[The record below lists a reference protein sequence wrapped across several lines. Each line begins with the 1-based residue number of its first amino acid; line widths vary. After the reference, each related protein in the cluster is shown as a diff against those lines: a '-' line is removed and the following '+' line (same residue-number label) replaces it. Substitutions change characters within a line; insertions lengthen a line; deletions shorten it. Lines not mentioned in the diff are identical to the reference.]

1 MGGTFKGFKR
11 WIFAGAALVVAVIL
25 AAAFIWRYDILS
37 NALDPKVPFLTY
49 HPPPAPDYGKQ
60 ASWALLPKDPEAVAP
75 TVVDVF
81 FVHPTT
87 FDGGRDWNGGID
99 QPKAQRFL
107 SRVVIPNYAGP
118 FDRIGRVFAPRYRQA
133 SLYTYLTLRD
143 DAREARRFAYGDVR
157 QAFSTFLVR
166 YNHDRPFII
175 VGVEQGGSLAARLLR
190 EEIAT
195 KPDLKRRLVAAYLIE
210 TPVPADEYAPDAPI
224 PACERKGEAAC
235 VAAWISVQEGD
246 FQGVQT
252 VMGRSLVWDGADQ
265 LVNLERRTPLCF
277 NPLLGGV
284 SPEKAPA
291 RLNLGA
297 ANATGL
303 EWGARPAFLQ
313 RQVAARCEDGVLR
326 TSKPK
331 SSSLRDSGSW
341 ADRRKV
347 DAYNLFYA
355 DLEADA
361 QARAATVTGR
371 PLAIQQGDQAAVG
384 RLVDPNLADR
394 HRAQV
399 GQ

>member
-1 MGGTFKGFKR
+1 MGGTFKGFTR
-11 WIFAGAALVVAVIL
+11 WIFGGLALFVAVFV
-25 AAAFIWRYDILS
+25 AAAFIFRYDILS

-49 HPPPAPDYGKQ
+49 HPPPAPDYGKRE
-60 ASWALLPKDPEAVAP
+60 SWALLPKDAP
-75 TVVDVF
+75 APADRPVDVF

-118 FDRIGRVFAPRYRQA
+118 FDRVGRVFAPRYRQA

-143 DAREARRFAYGDVR
+143 DAREARRFAYGDVL
-157 QAFSTFLVR
+157 QAFRAYRVR
-166 YNHDRPFII
+166 NGQDRPFIL

-190 EEIAT
+190 EEIAG
-195 KPDLKRRLVAAYLIE
+195 KPELKSRLIAAYLIE
-210 TPVPADEYAPDAPI
+210 TAVPADEYAPDAAL
-224 PACERKGEAAC
+224 PACERKAETDC
-235 VAAWISVQEGD
+235 VAAWISAPEGD
-246 FQGVQT
+246 FQRVQELI
-252 VMGRSLVWDGADQ
+252 GRSLVWDRSDQ
-265 LVNLERRTPLCF
+265 LVNLEGRTPLCF

-284 SPEKAPA
+284 SLEKAPA

-297 ANATGL
+297 TNATGL
-303 EWGARPAFLQ
+303 DWGARPAFLQ
-313 RQVAARCEDGVLR
+313 RQVSARCENGVLR

-331 SSSLRDSGSW
+331 SNSLRDSGSW

-361 QARAATVTGR
+361 LARAAAMTGK
-371 PLAIQQGDQAAVG
+371 PLAAVEQG
-384 RLVDPNLADR
+384 R
-394 HRAQV
+394 
-399 GQ
+399 

>member
-11 WIFAGAALVVAVIL
+11 WIFGGLALFVALFV
-25 AAAFIWRYDILS
+25 AAAFIFRYDILS

-49 HPPPAPDYGKQ
+49 HPPPAPDYGKRE
-60 ASWALLPKDPEAVAP
+60 SWALLPKDAP
-75 TVVDVF
+75 APADRPVDVF

-107 SRVVIPNYAGP
+107 SRVVIPNYVGP
-118 FDRIGRVFAPRYRQA
+118 FDRVGRVFAPRYRQA

-143 DAREARRFAYGDVR
+143 DAREARRFAYGDVL
-157 QAFSTFLVR
+157 QAFRAYRVR
-166 YNHDRPFII
+166 YGQDRPFIL

-190 EEIAT
+190 EEIAG
-195 KPDLKRRLVAAYLIE
+195 KPELKSRLIAAYLIE
-210 TPVPADEYAPDAPI
+210 TAVPADEYAPDAAL
-224 PACERKGEAAC
+224 PACERKAETDC
-235 VAAWISVQEGD
+235 VAAWISAPEGD
-246 FQGVQT
+246 FQRVQELI
-252 VMGRSLVWDGADQ
+252 GRSLVWDRSDQ
-265 LVNLERRTPLCF
+265 LVNLEGRTPLCF

-284 SPEKAPA
+284 SLEKAPA

-297 ANATGL
+297 TNATGL
-303 EWGARPAFLQ
+303 DWGARPAFLQ
-313 RQVAARCEDGVLR
+313 RQVSARCENGVLR

-331 SSSLRDSGSW
+331 SNSLRDSGSW

-361 QARAATVTGR
+361 LARAAAMTGK
-371 PLAIQQGDQAAVG
+371 PLAAVEQG
-384 RLVDPNLADR
+384 R
-394 HRAQV
+394 
-399 GQ
+399 

>member
-11 WIFAGAALVVAVIL
+11 WIFAGLTLFLALFL
-25 AAAFIWRYDILS
+25 TAAFVFRYDILS

-49 HPPPAPDYGKQ
+49 RPPPAPDYGKPS
-60 ASWALLPKDPEAVAP
+60 SWALLPGAAHANQP
-75 TVVDVF
+75 VDVF

-118 FDRIGRVFAPRYRQA
+118 FDRVGRVFAPRYRQA

-143 DAREARRFAYGDVR
+143 DARDARRFAYGDIR
-157 QAFSTFLVR
+157 LAFKTYLSR
-166 YNHDRPFII
+166 YGEARPFII

-195 KPDLKRRLVAAYLIE
+195 DPDLKRRLVAAYLIE
-210 TPVPADEYAPDAPI
+210 TVAPADEYGPKAAI
-224 PACERKGEAAC
+224 PACEHKGETGC
-235 VAAWISVQEGD
+235 VAAWASAQEGD
-246 FQGVQT
+246 FRAVQELT
-252 VMGRSLVWDGADQ
+252 GRSLVWDGADQ
-265 LVNLERRTPLCF
+265 LVNLEHRTPLCF
-277 NPLLGGV
+277 NPLLGGTGL
-284 SPEKAPA
+284 ERAPA
-291 RLNLGA
+291 KLNLGA

-303 EWGARPAFLQ
+303 DWGARPPFLQ
-313 RQVAARCEDGVLR
+313 RQVSARCENGLLR

-331 SSSLRDSGSW
+331 SSALRDSGSW

-347 DAYNLFYA
+347 DAFNLFYA

-361 QARAATVTGR
+361 LARSATMIGR
-371 PLAIQQGDQAAVG
+371 PLASAPAGQQG
-384 RLVDPNLADR
+384 R
-394 HRAQV
+394 
-399 GQ
+399 

>member
-1 MGGTFKGFKR
+1 MGGQLGFKR
-11 WIFAGAALVVAVIL
+11 WIFAGAALFLALIL

-49 HPPPAPDYGKQ
+49 HPPPAPDYGKRT
-60 ASWALLPKDPEAVAP
+60 AWALLPRDAEGGAP
-75 TVVDVF
+75 ADRPVDVF

-118 FDRIGRVFAPRYRQA
+118 FDRVGRVFAPRYRQA

-143 DAREARRFAYGDVR
+143 DARDARRFAYGDVL
-157 QAFSTFLVR
+157 QAFRTYLTR
-166 YNHDRPFII
+166 YGQDRPFVI
-175 VGVEQGGSLAARLLR
+175 VGVEQGGSLASRLLR
-190 EEIAT
+190 EEIAAN
-195 KPDLKRRLVAAYLIE
+195 PALKRRLVAAYLIE
-210 TPVPADEYAPDAPI
+210 TVVPADEYAPDSPL
-224 PACERKGEAAC
+224 PACERKGETGC
-235 VAAWISVQEGD
+235 VAAWASAQEGD
-246 FQGVQT
+246 FQAVQELL
-252 VMGRSLVWDGADQ
+252 GRSLVWDGADQ
-265 LVNLERRTPLCF
+265 LINLEHRAPLCF

-284 SPEKAPA
+284 TPERAPA

-313 RQVAARCEDGVLR
+313 RQVAARCEDGLLR

-347 DAYNLFYA
+347 DAYNPFYA

-361 QARAATVTGR
+361 LARAATATGK
-371 PLAIQQGDQAAVG
+371 PLAVVEQG
-384 RLVDPNLADR
+384 R
-394 HRAQV
+394 
-399 GQ
+399 

>member
-1 MGGTFKGFKR
+1 MGAQFKGFKR
-11 WIFAGAALVVAVIL
+11 WIFAGAALFLALVL
-25 AAAFIWRYDILS
+25 AAAFVWRYDILS

-49 HPPPAPDYGKQ
+49 HPPPAPDYGKA
-60 ASWALLPKDPEAVAP
+60 ASWALLPRDADGPAP
-75 TVVDVF
+75 ADRPVDVF

-87 FDGGRDWNGGID
+87 FDGGRDWNGGIN

-107 SRVVIPNYAGP
+107 SRVVLPNYAGP
-118 FDRIGRVFAPRYRQA
+118 FDRVGRVFAPRYRQA

-143 DAREARRFAYGDVR
+143 DARDARRFAYGDVL
-157 QAFSTFLVR
+157 QAFRTYLTR
-166 YNHDRPFII
+166 YGQDRPFII
-175 VGVEQGGSLAARLLR
+175 AGVEQGGSLAARLLR
-190 EEIAT
+190 EEIAA

-210 TPVPADEYAPDAPI
+210 TVVPADEYAPDAPL
-224 PACERKGEAAC
+224 PACERKGETGC
-235 VAAWISVQEGD
+235 VAAWASAQEGD
-246 FQGVQT
+246 FQTVQELLR
-252 VMGRSLVWDGADQ
+252 RSLVWDGADQ
-265 LVNLERRTPLCF
+265 LVNLEHRAPLCF

-284 SPEKAPA
+284 TLERAPP

-313 RQVAARCEDGVLR
+313 RQVSARCEDGLLR

-331 SSSLRDSGSW
+331 SSALRDSGSW

-361 QARAATVTGR
+361 LARAAAMIRR
-371 PLAIQQGDQAAVG
+371 PPPVATQP
-384 RLVDPNLADR
+384 R
-394 HRAQV
+394 
-399 GQ
+399 

>member
-1 MGGTFKGFKR
+1 MGVIGLRR
-11 WIFAGAALVVAVIL
+11 WIFAGMALFLALVV

-49 HPPPAPDYGKQ
+49 RPPPAPDYGKR
-60 ASWALLPKDPEAVAP
+60 AAWALLPKDAEAAAP
-75 TVVDVF
+75 ADRPVDVF

-99 QPKAQRFL
+99 QPKAARFL
-107 SRVVIPNYAGP
+107 SRVVLPNYAGP
-118 FDRIGRVFAPRYRQA
+118 FDRVGRVFAPRYRQA

-143 DAREARRFAYGDVR
+143 DARDARRFAYGDVL
-157 QAFSTFLVR
+157 QAFRTYLSR
-166 YNHDRPFII
+166 YGHDRPFII

-195 KPDLKRRLVAAYLIE
+195 KPELKRRMVAAYLIE
-210 TPVPADEYAPDAPI
+210 TVVPADEYAPDAPL
-224 PACERKGEAAC
+224 PACERRGEIQC
-235 VAAWISVQEGD
+235 VAAWASAQEGD
-246 FQGVQT
+246 FRGVQELT
-252 VMGRSLVWDGADQ
+252 GRSLVWDGADQ
-265 LVNLERRTPLCF
+265 LINLEHRTPLCF

-284 SPEKAPA
+284 TLERAPA

-297 ANATGL
+297 TNATGL
-303 EWGARPAFLQ
+303 DWGARPAFLQ
-313 RQVAARCEDGVLR
+313 RQVAARCENGLLR

-361 QARAATVTGR
+361 LARVATMTGQ
-371 PLAIQQGDQAAVG
+371 PLAVTPAVQQ
-384 RLVDPNLADR
+384 RR
-394 HRAQV
+394 
-399 GQ
+399 

>member
-1 MGGTFKGFKR
+1 MGGPFKGFKR
-11 WIFAGAALVVAVIL
+11 WIFAGAVLLLALIL
-25 AAAFIWRYDILS
+25 GPLYVWRYDILS

-49 HPPPAPDYGKQ
+49 HPPAAPDYGKA
-60 ASWALLPKDPEAVAP
+60 ASWALLPRNPEGAP
-75 TVVDVF
+75 PADRPVDVF

-87 FDGGRDWNGGID
+87 FDGGRDWNGDID

-118 FDRIGRVFAPRYRQA
+118 FDRVGRVFAPRYRQA

-143 DAREARRFAYGDVR
+143 DAREARRFAYGDVL
-157 QAFSTFLVR
+157 QAFRAYLVR
-166 YNHDRPFII
+166 YGHDRPFVI

-195 KPDLKRRLVAAYLIE
+195 KPDLEHRLVAAYLIE
-210 TPVPADEYAPDAPI
+210 TTAPADEYAPDAPL
-224 PACERKGEAAC
+224 PACERKAETGC
-235 VAAWISVQEGD
+235 VAAWVSAPEGD
-246 FQGVQT
+246 FQRVQELI
-252 VMGRSLVWDGADQ
+252 GRSLVWDRSDQ
-265 LVNLERRTPLCF
+265 LVNLEGRAPLCF
-277 NPLLGGV
+277 NPLLGAV
-284 SPEKAPA
+284 SPERAPA

-303 EWGARPAFLQ
+303 DWGARPAFLQ
-313 RQVAARCEDGVLR
+313 RQVSARCENGVLR

-331 SSSLRDSGSW
+331 SSALRDSGSW

-361 QARAATVTGR
+361 LARAAAMTGK
-371 PLAIQQGDQAAVG
+371 PLAAAPL
-384 RLVDPNLADR
+384 R
-394 HRAQV
+394 
-399 GQ
+399 